1 MSLRSPQNA
10 DDADVLPGYQVTTSA
25 FGVSLIG
32 NDDVTQT
39 LNPVVESAFTLD
51 ADAYDDDVIDMLE
64 MDDLAGEGRRL

>member
-10 DDADVLPGYQVTTSA
+10 DDADVCCGDKVTTSA

-64 MDDLAGEGRRL
+64 QQDAVGEGRRL